1 MIKTYFRL
9 LSLILLG
16 IIFQAC
22 SLVKVE
28 SAQTPLSQNDL
39 NTRLLVQAFVQEAS
53 SRVEM
58 ASDSI
63 KRGSSNPEIRVNTL
77 LWKIKTTSELK
88 NTGFQTLPKLALLD
102 TWSYLIQEKQF
113 LDKNPSLFEEYT
125 SFVKRTSDKN
135 RAEIEKIARNT
146 TSPAEFE
153 DLKAFVDSFAA
164 EHPLSLADYH
174 HDPVREEY
182 YRYRSVK
189 DSNAVNTIGTL
200 SEVVADLSNK
210 MMFSSNHTAKQ
221 IQWNTE
227 LVLAQ
232 NGVDSIV
239 VDSIIRKLD
248 YQIERFVTTVE
259 NSPESLDSA
268 LSNFRREIYPIFE
281 SIDNT
286 LILSVDKLREERIAL
301 DEMVQ
306 REREEFY
313 AFFSEEREVLTE
325 EVEVLS
331 KELVDEA
338 MLGVTDL
345 IKGILFYLILLFA
358 VILFIPFGMGYYT
371 GKLVSNKKNNK

>member
-1 MIKTYFRL
+1 MIKNPFRL
-9 LSLILLG
+9 IYLLLLG
-16 IIFQAC
+16 IIFQSC

-28 SAQTPLSQNDL
+28 SAQTPLSQNEL

-53 SRVEM
+53 SRVEI

-63 KRGSSNPEIRVNTL
+63 KRGSSNPEIRINTL
-77 LWKIKTTSELK
+77 LWKIKTTTELK

-113 LDKNPSLFEEYT
+113 LDNNPSLFEEYT
-125 SFVKRTSDKN
+125 SFVKSINDKN
-135 RAEIEKIARNT
+135 RVEIEKIAKNT
-146 TSPAEFE
+146 SSPSEYE
-153 DLKAFVDSFAA
+153 DLKSFVESFAG
-164 EHPLSLADYH
+164 EHALSLADYH
-174 HDPVREEY
+174 HEPVREEY

-210 MMFSSNHTAKQ
+210 MMYSSNHTAKQ

-227 LVLAQ
+227 LILAQ
-232 NGVDSIV
+232 NGLDSVV

-248 YQIERFVTTVE
+248 SQIERFVTTVE

-268 LSNFRREIYPIFE
+268 IITFRREIYPIFNN
-281 SIDNT
+281 IDQT
-286 LILSVDKLREERIAL
+286 LISSVDKLREERMAL
-301 DEMVQ
+301 DEMVL

-313 AFFSEEREVLTE
+313 EFFSEERKVISKEA
-325 EVEVLS
+325 EVLS
-331 KELVDEA
+331 KELVNEA
-338 MLGVTDL
+338 MQGVTDL
-345 IKGILFYLILLFA
+345 VKSILIYLILLFA

-371 GKLVSNKKNNK
+371 GKIVAKRKKD

>member
-1 MIKTYFRL
+1 MIKNPFRL
-9 LSLILLG
+9 IYLLLLG
-16 IIFQAC
+16 IIFQSC

-28 SAQTPLSQNDL
+28 SAQTPLSQNEL

-53 SRVEM
+53 SRVEI

-63 KRGSSNPEIRVNTL
+63 KRGSSNPEIRINTL
-77 LWKIKTTSELK
+77 LWKIKTTTELK

-113 LDKNPSLFEEYT
+113 LDNNPSLFEEYT
-125 SFVKRTSDKN
+125 SFVKSINDKN
-135 RAEIEKIARNT
+135 RVEIEKIAKNT
-146 TSPAEFE
+146 SSPSEYE
-153 DLKAFVDSFAA
+153 DLKSFVESFAG
-164 EHPLSLADYH
+164 EHALSLADYH
-174 HDPVREEY
+174 HEPVREEY

-210 MMFSSNHTAKQ
+210 MMYSSNHTAKQ

-227 LVLAQ
+227 LILAQ
-232 NGVDSIV
+232 NGLDSVV

-248 YQIERFVTTVE
+248 SQIERFVTTVE

-268 LSNFRREIYPIFE
+268 IISFRREIYPIFNN
-281 SIDNT
+281 IDQT
-286 LILSVDKLREERIAL
+286 LISSVDKLREERVAL
-301 DEMVQ
+301 DEMVL

-313 AFFSEEREVLTE
+313 EFFSEERKVISKEA
-325 EVEVLS
+325 EVLS

-338 MLGVTDL
+338 MQGVTDL
-345 IKGILFYLILLFA
+345 VKSILIYLILLFA

-371 GKLVSNKKNNK
+371 GKIVAKRKKD

>member
-1 MIKTYFRL
+1 
-9 LSLILLG
+9 
-16 IIFQAC
+16 
-22 SLVKVE
+22 
-28 SAQTPLSQNDL
+28 
-39 NTRLLVQAFVQEAS
+39 
-53 SRVEM
+53 
-58 ASDSI
+58 
-63 KRGSSNPEIRVNTL
+63 
-77 LWKIKTTSELK
+77 
-88 NTGFQTLPKLALLD
+88 
-102 TWSYLIQEKQF
+102 
-113 LDKNPSLFEEYT
+113 
-125 SFVKRTSDKN
+125 
-135 RAEIEKIARNT
+135 
-146 TSPAEFE
+146 
-153 DLKAFVDSFAA
+153 
-164 EHPLSLADYH
+164 
-174 HDPVREEY
+174 
-182 YRYRSVK
+182 
-189 DSNAVNTIGTL
+189 
-200 SEVVADLSNK
+200 
-210 MMFSSNHTAKQ
+210 MFSSNHTAKQ